1 MHDIDLSGRS
11 LIGSARGGADGA
23 AFHGVNP
30 LTGAALAP
38 VYHGATADE
47 VEQAVQLAAA
57 AAAELARRGGTER
70 AALLRAIAD
79 ELDAARADFEQLV
92 PSETALP
99 PARAVAELGRTVGQ
113 LRLFA
118 DLVEEGSWVDARID
132 RAQPQREPLPRPD
145 LRSLL
150 RPLGPVVVFG
160 ASNFPLAF
168 SVAGGDTASALAAG
182 CPVIVKAHPAHPAS
196 GERAGLA
203 IAAAV
208 RRCGFPAG
216 TFSLLFDA
224 GHTVGTALVAHPQT
238 RAVAFTGSGAG
249 GRALM
254 DLAAA
259 RPQPIPVFAEMGSIN
274 PVFVLP
280 AALAARGEGIAAQL
294 HASVLQGVGQF
305 CTSPGVVVVA
315 AGARGDALREQ
326 LRERFAA
333 SAGAAMLSAG
343 IAQRHAEGAAQLAA
357 IDGVA
362 ALVAPVQQPGLGQ
375 PSLFEVDAAHFVAD
389 LRLQQEV
396 FGPTCLIVR
405 TRDAADLQRLAAAVP
420 GQLTATVIADA
431 DDAAAAAP
439 LLETLTGIAGR
450 VLMNGVPTG
459 VEVCAAMV
467 HGGPY
472 PASSDAR
479 STSVGT
485 AAIERFARR
494 VCYQNVPD
502 ALLPAALQ
510 EANPLA
516 LRRCVDGVRDQH

>member
-1 MHDIDLSGRS
+1 MSMYTLKGVS
-11 LIGSARGGADGA
+11 LIGDEAASASGSE
-23 AFHGVNP
+23 FHAVDPGS
-30 LTGAALAP
+30 GEALAP
-38 VYHGATADE
+38 AYRSATAADIE
-47 VEQAVQLAAA
+47 RAVQLAAGASA
-57 AAAELARRGGTER
+57 ALAQTSGVER

-79 ELDAARADFEQLV
+79 ELEAARADFETLV
-92 PSETALP
+92 PRETALP
-99 PARAVAELGRTVGQ
+99 QARASGELGRTTGQ

-118 DLVEEGSWVDARID
+118 NLVEEGSWVDARID
-132 RAQPQREPLPRPD
+132 RADPARQPLPKPD
-145 LRSLL
+145 VRSQ
-150 RPLGPVVVFG
+150 RIALGPVVVFG

-182 CPVIVKAHPAHPAS
+182 CPVIVKAHPAHPATS
-196 GERAGLA
+196 ERAGAA

-208 RRCGFPAG
+208 RRCGLPAG

-224 GHTVGTALVAHPQT
+224 GHAVGKALVQHAQVS
-238 RAVAFTGSGAG
+238 AVAFTGSTAG

-259 RPQPIPVFAEMGSIN
+259 RPQPIPVYAEMGSIN

-280 AALAARGEGIAAQL
+280 AAAHARAEAIATQL

-305 CTSPGVVVVA
+305 CTSPGVFVIP
-315 AGARGDALREQ
+315 AGADGDALRDALQ
-326 LRERFAA
+326 ARFAG
-333 SAGAAMLSAG
+333 SAPAVMLTAA
-343 IAQRHAEGAAQLAA
+343 IAQRHAQGAAQLGAHA
-357 IDGVA
+357 HVA
-362 ALVAPVQQPGLGQ
+362 ALVAPVQKSGCAQA
-375 PSLFEVDAAHFVAD
+375 SLFEVAADAFLHD
-389 LRLQQEV
+389 THLQEEV
-396 FGPTCLIVR
+396 FGPTSLIVR
-405 TRDAADLQRLAAAVP
+405 TRDQAQMLQLATVLP
-420 GQLTATVIADA
+420 GQLTATLLADEA
-431 DDAAAAAP
+431 DYVAAAS
-439 LLETLTGIAGR
+439 LLQQLSRNAGR

-502 ALLPAALQ
+502 ALLPPALQ
-510 EANPLA
+510 DANPLKIA
-516 LRRCVDGVRDQH
+516 RLVDGVVQR

>member
-1 MHDIDLSGRS
+1 MSTNDLQGLS
-11 LIGSARGGADGA
+11 LIGASRGSTGGAV
-23 AFHGVNP
+23 FHGVNP
-30 LTGAALAP
+30 ATNESLQP
-38 VYHGATADE
+38 VYHSANAREIDE
-47 VEQAVQLAAA
+47 AVRLAAA
-57 AAAELARRGGTER
+57 ASADLTRRSGAER
-70 AALLRAIAD
+70 AALLRAIAE
-79 ELDAARADFEQLV
+79 ELEHARADVERLV
-92 PSETALP
+92 PLETALP
-99 PARAVAELGRTVGQ
+99 PARAGGELGRTTGQ

-118 DLVEEGSWVDARID
+118 DLVEEGSWIDARID
-132 RAQPQREPLPRPD
+132 HADPNRQPLPKHD

-150 RPLGPVVVFG
+150 RPIGPVVVFG

-182 CPVIVKAHPAHPAS
+182 CAVIVKAHPAHPATS
-196 GERAGLA
+196 ERAGLA

-208 RRCGFPAG
+208 ARCGFPAG

-224 GHTVGTALVAHPQT
+224 GHEAGAALVRHPLV
-238 RAVAFTGSGAG
+238 RAVAFTGSTAG

-254 DLAAA
+254 DIAAA

-280 AALAARGEGIAAQL
+280 AALAARADAIANQL

-305 CTSPGVVVVA
+305 CTSPGVIVIP
-315 AGARGDALREQ
+315 AGPDGDDLRDR
-326 LRERFAA
+326 LRDRFAA
-333 SAGAAMLSAG
+333 STAAAMLTAG
-343 IAQRHAEGAAQLAA
+343 IAQRHAHGAAQLGRH
-357 IDGVA
+357 DGVTV
-362 ALVAPVQQPGLGQ
+362 LVAPAQAAGTAQPN
-375 PSLFEVDAAHFVAD
+375 LFETDADRFIADAALHE
-389 LRLQQEV
+389 EV
-396 FGPTCLIVR
+396 FGPTSLIVR
-405 TRDAADLQRLAAAVP
+405 VRDDAQMRELAAALP
-420 GQLTATVIADA
+420 GQLTATLLADT
-431 DDAAAAAP
+431 DDETAAAA
-439 LLETLTGIAGR
+439 LIETLANVAGR

-459 VEVCAAMV
+459 VEVSPAMV

-510 EANPLA
+510 EANPLNIW
-516 LRRCVDGVRDQH
+516 RNVDGWRTR